1 MARVG
6 CLLISPRPTRI
17 SHPQFLML
25 PKLAAVGIY
34 WGLLL
39 FCFGQFEMKR
49 GNDLFFKKQN

>member
-1 MARVG
+1 
-6 CLLISPRPTRI
+6 
-17 SHPQFLML
+17 ML